1 MYILGRVVILIFSF
15 AGTEVFNVSYG
26 RVLQPG
32 VVGTKLF
39 REAHV
44 SMCLAVFLP
53 GVLPWC

>member
-1 MYILGRVVILIFSF
+1 MVILIFSF

-39 REAHV
+39 REARV